1 MIQIIKEETD
11 NGVTTEPPPTVPP
24 YYTDST
30 DDPLIDEF
38 AIKVGWAKL
47 LDAHSINCSSQFG
60 FKFE

>member
-1 MIQIIKEETD
+1 MIQIIQEETD

-38 AIKVGWAKL
+38 AIKVGWAET
-47 LDAHSINCSSQFG
+47 
-60 FKFE
+60 FECPTK